1 MKTQKK
7 APNGDDVLTDHSE
20 DDARITGGCYSL
32 ENVALSDFMDGTDV
46 RNLLHISDSTLRRMR
61 KSGQLP
67 CIRIGK
73 KYYYPKPFFQTAFK
87 V

>member
-1 MKTQKK
+1 MKKQKK
-7 APNGDDVLTDHSE
+7 ASDGDDVLKDPPDNGMNPTFS
-20 DDARITGGCYSL
+20 RFSL

-46 RNLLHISDSTLRRMR
+46 MNLLHISDSTLRRMR
-61 KSGQLP
+61 KNGQIP
-67 CIRIGK
+67 CIKIGK